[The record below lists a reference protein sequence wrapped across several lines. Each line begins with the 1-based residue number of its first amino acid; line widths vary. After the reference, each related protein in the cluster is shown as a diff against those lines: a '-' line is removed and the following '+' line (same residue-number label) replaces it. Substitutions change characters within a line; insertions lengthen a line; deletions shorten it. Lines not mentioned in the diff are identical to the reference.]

1 MVEEFLYAIKSKL
14 GLGPKSQKWKH
25 WVAQLDLKTCVEC
38 RTMHGKI
45 YCIGET
51 VPNMPPLHW
60 YCRCEIKPMSTVN
73 SGECSKAGRNGADW
87 WFMHRGSLPEYYIY
101 IDDLRALG
109 WKKSKAPAKY
119 APGKMVF
126 GGIFENKEGH
136 LPDAAGRIWY
146 EADLNYYSGKRNNHR
161 LVWSN
166 DGLFFV
172 SYDHYESF
180 IEVTG
185 G

>member
-1 MVEEFLYAIKSKL
+1 MTEEFLYAIKSKL

-45 YCIGET
+45 YSIGET

-87 WFMHRGSLPEYYIY
+87 WLMHRGSLPEYYIY
-101 IDDLRALG
+101 IDDLRA
-109 WKKSKAPAKY
+109 
-119 APGKMVF
+119 
-126 GGIFENKEGH
+126 
-136 LPDAAGRIWY
+136 
-146 EADLNYYSGKRNNHR
+146 
-161 LVWSN
+161 
-166 DGLFFV
+166 
-172 SYDHYESF
+172 
-180 IEVTG
+180 
-185 G
+185 